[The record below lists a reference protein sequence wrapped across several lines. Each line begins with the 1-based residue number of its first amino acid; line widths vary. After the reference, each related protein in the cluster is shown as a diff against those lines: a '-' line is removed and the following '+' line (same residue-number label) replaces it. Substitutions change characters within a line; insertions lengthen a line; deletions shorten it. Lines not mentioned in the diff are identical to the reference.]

1 MGLIRAALSRSGV
14 FRGWREFHALE
25 KLRLGVLFMELEFA
39 TWLDM
44 VWEALSEEDA
54 AQRVSRLKNAN
65 NFLEESRQRLISS
78 VQHKQIL
85 NPL

>member
-1 MGLIRAALSRSGV
+1 
-14 FRGWREFHALE
+14 
-25 KLRLGVLFMELEFA
+25 MELEFA